1 MTNMLRY
8 DLPARWIY
16 ALLAG
21 LLLVAAGCSNTSNGS
36 STGAK
41 SALEVGDE
49 APAFAL
55 PSADGETVDLDD
67 YRGERPVL
75 MYFSMGPG

>member
-1 MTNMLRY
+1 MMNMLRCERR
-8 DLPARWIY
+8 PGRIY

-21 LLLVAAGCSNTSNGS
+21 LLLVAAGCSNTSDGS

-41 SALEVGDE
+41 ATLEVGDE

-55 PSADGETVDLDD
+55 PSTDGETVDLDD
-67 YRGERPVL
+67 YRGEMPVL